1 MVIVIKVNG
10 GRSIGLEKSFESRF
24 SSYRFLFVMPMREFH
39 DGRGFESNKK
49 TVMRYQSRNEH
60 INFMPREIY
69 IDNTDIS
76 VASHL
81 DV

>member
-1 MVIVIKVNG
+1 M
-10 GRSIGLEKSFESRF
+10 GLEKSFESRF

-49 TVMRYQSRNEH
+49 TVTRYEYQSRNEH

>member
-1 MVIVIKVNG
+1 M
-10 GRSIGLEKSFESRF
+10 GLEKSFESRF

-39 DGRGFESNKK
+39 DGRGFESNK
-49 TVMRYQSRNEH
+49 TVTRYEYQSRNEH